1 MKIWYVPLLSLF
13 YLMPSFAKS
22 NLADSAEYKKILQIT
37 EQTIQQFIPDKRTA
51 IFELKLLNGSSPHYQ
66 VNTTESAAA
75 KQFSQLLVENHIPRT
90 KIAIN
95 LLPDSSVEGKVT
107 GIVNLSV
114 ANLRV
119 EPSNQSEL
127 ATQILLGTQVDL
139 LQRKDGYYR
148 VRTPEGYIAWVSESS
163 ITPKSATQL
172 EAWQISSKV
181 IVTADFGH
189 AYTQPDEQSL
199 RISDLV
205 MGDILTMLDASN
217 DFVHVSY
224 PDGRIG
230 YINSKLVLPFDKWLG
245 TRRLTADNVI
255 KTAETMMGLPY
266 LWGGTSVKGVD
277 CSGFTK
283 TAFYMNGLVIP
294 RDASQQ
300 VLAGQP
306 IDILSGGTLDIKKAI
321 QNLQPGDLLFFASGT
336 DRPPTARVTHVA
348 LYLGNGEFIHAAGSV
363 QINSLL
369 PEASNYGALD
379 TRTLIAARRYIGQDD
394 SALQPLAE
402 HPYYNTGKK

>member
-1 MKIWYVPLLSLF
+1 
-13 YLMPSFAKS
+13 
-22 NLADSAEYKKILQIT
+22 
-37 EQTIQQFIPDKRTA
+37 
-51 IFELKLLNGSSPHYQ
+51 PHYQ

-148 VRTPEGYIAWVSESS
+148 VRTPEVYIAWVSESS

-189 AYTQPDEQSL
+189 AYTQPDEQSP
-199 RISDLV
+199 RISDL
-205 MGDILTMLDASN
+205 
-217 DFVHVSY
+217 
-224 PDGRIG
+224 
-230 YINSKLVLPFDKWLG
+230 
-245 TRRLTADNVI
+245 
-255 KTAETMMGLPY
+255 
-266 LWGGTSVKGVD
+266 
-277 CSGFTK
+277 
-283 TAFYMNGLVIP
+283 
-294 RDASQQ
+294 
-300 VLAGQP
+300 
-306 IDILSGGTLDIKKAI
+306 
-321 QNLQPGDLLFFASGT
+321 
-336 DRPPTARVTHVA
+336 
-348 LYLGNGEFIHAAGSV
+348 
-363 QINSLL
+363 
-369 PEASNYGALD
+369 
-379 TRTLIAARRYIGQDD
+379 
-394 SALQPLAE
+394 
-402 HPYYNTGKK
+402 